1 MEKNVIIDG
10 QSIKFKATAGT
21 PRVYR
26 QAFGRDIYLDFTSL
40 YDNLK
45 SNEELSV
52 ESLEIF
58 ENVAFIM
65 AMQGDGVA
73 VTRETAPS
81 LIDEWLDRFDT
92 FSIYKII
99 PEIMDLW
106 RLNTEQTV
114 KPKK

>member
-1 MEKNVIIDG
+1 MEKTISIDG
-10 QSIKFKATAGT
+10 KEIKFKATAGT

-26 QAFGRDIYLDFTSL
+26 QAFGRDIYLDLTSL
-40 YDNLK
+40 YENIKAD
-45 SNEELSV
+45 EELSV
-52 ESLEIF
+52 DSLEIF
-58 ENVAFIM
+58 ENVAFVM
-65 AMQGDGVA
+65 AMQGEGVA
-73 VTRETAPS
+73 VTREKAPV
-81 LIDEWLDRFDT
+81 LIDEWLDQFAT